1 MNYFLT
7 LSLTVITLFAGWVT
21 PASAARGI
29 SHVPEVKQFIDTMV
43 KQHQFDHAHLTSLFA
58 KARFHP
64 SIIKAISRPAE
75 KKPWHEYRPIFLTR
89 KRINKG
95 VTFWNTHAETLA
107 QAQREYGVPAEII
120 VAIIGVETFYG
131 RHKGKYPVVDA
142 LSTLAFQYPPRA
154 RFFRSELEQ
163 YLLMT
168 REEKIDPISLKGSYA
183 GAMGK
188 PQFISSS
195 FRHYA
200 VDFDKN
206 GVKNIWD
213 NSADAIGSVGNYLR
227 KHGWRAGKPI
237 ATPAAIGDGNKHKAI
252 VAAGMKPHL
261 SIRQFAHSQIKPTRT
276 IDPDDK
282 GALIELETTDGH
294 EYWIGLDNFYAI
306 TRYNHSALYAMAV
319 YQLSY
324 EIKNRRAGRH

>member
-7 LSLTVITLFAGWVT
+7 LSLAVIALFTGWIA

-43 KQHQFDHAHLTSLFA
+43 QQHQFDHAHLTSLFA
-58 KARFHP
+58 RTRFHK

-95 VTFWNTHAETLA
+95 VAFWNTHAETLA
-107 QAQREYGVPAEII
+107 QAEREYGVPAGII

-154 RFFRSELEQ
+154 KFFRSELEQ

-195 FRHYA
+195 FRRYA

-227 KHGWRAGKPI
+227 KHGWQPGKPI
-237 ATPAAIGDGNKHKAI
+237 TTPAAIGENSKYKPI

-261 SIRQFAHSQIKPTRT
+261 TVRQFAQNKIKPAHD
-276 IDPDDK
+276 IDPDEK
-282 GALIELETTDGH
+282 GALIELETANGH

-306 TRYNHSALYAMAV
+306 TRYNHSQLYAMAV
-319 YQLSY
+319 YQLSE
-324 EIKNRRAGRH
+324 EIKKRRAGQH